1 MNKKMM
7 YYVFLIF
14 YLARFEKIMTRNR
27 PHQLGFDTIDPM
39 SDFRMPQSLTEL
51 LHEGLVNLD
60 GVMTDMDDQ
69 NSESIGLAMDRVSV
83 ILSSMHRVYDE
94 MIDTSRMHE
103 IYRDDRQFLQ
113 NLIDRIDQMIESLE
127 RRSQLSVDDTDA
139 LRRNIVT
146 LRDLRS
152 KME

>member
-1 MNKKMM
+1 MKKRTM
-7 YYVFLIF
+7 YYVLLIF
-14 YLARFEKIMTRNR
+14 YLARFEKIMTKNR
-27 PHQLGFDTIDPM
+27 PNQLGFDSIDPM

-60 GVMTDMDDQ
+60 GIMTDMDDQ
-69 NSESIGLAMDRVSV
+69 NSDSVGVAMDRVST

-94 MIDTSRMHE
+94 MIDTSRIHE
-103 IYRDDRQFLQ
+103 IYRDDRAFLQ
-113 NLIDRIDQMIESLE
+113 NLIDRIDEMIESLE

-139 LRRNIVT
+139 LRKNIVT

-152 KME
+152 KMG

>member
-1 MNKKMM
+1 MKKSTM
-7 YYVFLIF
+7 YYLLLVF

-27 PHQLGFDTIDPM
+27 PHQLGFDPIDPM
-39 SDFRMPQSLTEL
+39 SDFRMPQSLTEV

-60 GVMTDMDDQ
+60 GVMTDMNDQ
-69 NSESIGLAMDRVSV
+69 DSNSVGLAMDRVSTL
-83 ILSSMHRVYDE
+83 LSSMHCAYDE
-94 MIDTSRMHE
+94 MIDTSRIHE
-103 IYRDDRQFLQ
+103 IYRDDRAFLQ

-139 LRRNIVT
+139 LRKNIVS